1 MFLAVETSAVFTLTA
16 GRSRQ
21 DGRYSKSSIGGV
33 RRPAFPLVGKVSAEQ
48 REDDEWGVLP
58 IFRFCRKAKGLLQ
71 LISGLGRFF
80 RSAPPPT
87 CHRSPKFA
95 LTASPP
101 RGGQGRSAVF
111 LFTSKAASP
120 PEGRPPCTCLPL
132 GGEGVGRAARGRR
145 MGGASDFPF
154 LPQSKGAFTAY
165 FRLGKVFPLGSS
177 PHLSSLTEV
186 RADSLPTKGR
196 PRPQCRFSVILTGI
210 SFEERLSSHHCRF
223 SIFL

>member
-1 MFLAVETSAVFTLTA
+1 M
-16 GRSRQ
+16 
-21 DGRYSKSSIGGV
+21 
-33 RRPAFPLVGKVSAEQ
+33 VGKVSAEQ

-58 IFRFCRKAKGLLQ
+58 IFRFLPQSKGVQ

-101 RGGQGRSAVF
+101 RGGQGRRAVF

-154 LPQSKGAFTAY
+154 FAAKQRGTAY

-196 PRPQCRFSVILTGI
+196 PRPPCRFSVILTGI